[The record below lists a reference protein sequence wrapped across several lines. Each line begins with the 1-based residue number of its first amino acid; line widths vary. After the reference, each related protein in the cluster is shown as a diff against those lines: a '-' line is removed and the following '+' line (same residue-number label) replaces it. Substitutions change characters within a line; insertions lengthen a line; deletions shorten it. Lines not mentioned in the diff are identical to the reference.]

1 VEGFSVT
8 NPLVSIVILNYK
20 RLSALEQTIESVVAQ
35 TYAHREIIVV
45 DNHSEEE
52 VARAVRK
59 FGSEIQLIELESNRG
74 ACGGRNAGLNVAH
87 GEIVITLDNDI
98 SFLSSDAIDTAVRLF
113 DKHPDFH
120 VLAFQL
126 RDPVTGELRI
136 REWCHP
142 KDWREFSNAEFATH
156 FFVEGAVACRR
167 IVFENAGVYFEPL
180 FVYNEGWDLSLRIL
194 DHGFRILY
202 TPEIKVRHLMSA
214 EARSSSRSYFL
225 FTRNYVW
232 ITYKDYPFWAGL
244 RFVTFRLMMMAYF
257 ACRAREWVNFSK
269 GLWEGIWG
277 CRNIKRSPI
286 KKATMKYVYELERE
300 RPNLLMRYLRH
311 GVIPQL

>member
-1 VEGFSVT
+1 MAS
-8 NPLVSIVILNYK
+8 PLVSIVILNYK
-20 RLSALEQTIESVVAQ
+20 RLSALEQALESVVSQ
-35 TYAHREIIVV
+35 SYENKEIIVV
-45 DNHSEEE
+45 DNHSQEE
-52 VARAVRK
+52 VAAAIRR
-59 FGSEIQLIELESNRG
+59 FGRDIQLLELDSNRG
-74 ACGGRNAGLNVAH
+74 ACGGRNAGLSVAR
-87 GEIVITLDNDI
+87 GEIIITLDNDI
-98 SFLSSDAIDTAVRLF
+98 SFLTKDAIEIAVRVF
-113 DKHPDFH
+113 RENPDFH

-142 KDWREFSNAEFATH
+142 KDWRKFSDTQFATH

-194 DHGFRILY
+194 DKGFRILY

-232 ITYKDYPFWAGL
+232 ITYKDYPIWAGL
-244 RFVTFRLMMMAYF
+244 CFLTFRLAMMAYF
-257 ACRAREWVNFSK
+257 AHRAKEWDNFSR
-269 GLWEGIWG
+269 GLWEGISG

-286 KKATMKYVYELERE
+286 KKATMKYVRELEKE
-300 RPNLLMRYLRH
+300 RPNIVLRYLRH
-311 GVIPQL
+311 VHVPQL